1 MSDMKKAVL
10 VIALLSVALLAAC
23 NKKPDAKSADSKAN
37 EVVAVVN
44 GTSINNAAYDAYARQ
59 RSQARSISGTPE
71 ERKTTIDELVNR
83 ELVYQAGVKQ
93 GLDKKPEVVAEIEH
107 QKRNILAS
115 ATIRAHMEST
125 KFSDEA
131 LRKEYETHIAA
142 MTGKEFHAR
151 HILVKGEDEA
161 KAIIAKLD
169 KGADF
174 ATLAKDK
181 SQDSG
186 SAKNGGDLSWFE
198 PGQMVK
204 PFGDAVKTMEKGAY
218 TKTAVQSQFGWHII
232 KLEDTR
238 DIKPPE
244 FEKVK
249 DNVRNILQSKEV
261 ETYLATLKGK
271 TKIEIKGEQAAKP
284 SAPVAP
290 APARATIDA
299 PKTEA
304 GK

>member
-1 MSDMKKAVL
+1 MSDMKNAAL
-10 VIALLSVALLAAC
+10 VIALLSVTFIAAC
-23 NKKPDAKSADSKAN
+23 DKKPSGESTASKAN
-37 EVVAVVN
+37 ALVAVVN
-44 GTSINNAAYDAYARQ
+44 GASINNTDYEAYALQ
-59 RSQARSISGTPE
+59 RAQSRPPSGSPD
-71 ERKTTIDELVNR
+71 ERKATIDELINR
-83 ELVYQAGVKQ
+83 ELIYQEGVKQ
-93 GLDKKPEVVAEIEH
+93 GVDKKPEIAAEIEN

-131 LRKEYETHIAA
+131 LRKEYETHIGA
-142 MTGKEFHAR
+142 MTGKEYHAR

-174 ATLAKDK
+174 ATIAKTK

-186 SAKNGGDLSWFE
+186 SAKNGGDLNWFE

-204 PFGDAVKTMEKGAY
+204 PFGDAVKTMEKGTY

-232 KLEDTR
+232 QLEDMR

-244 FEKVK
+244 FEQVK

-271 TKIEIKGEQAAKP
+271 AKIEIKDAQAAKP
-284 SAPVAP
+284 AAP
-290 APARATIDA
+290 AAM

>member
-10 VIALLSVALLAAC
+10 VAALLSVAFIAAC
-23 NKKPDAKSADSKAN
+23 NKKPDGESASSKAN
-37 EVVAVVN
+37 EIIAVVG
-44 GTSINNAAYDAYARQ
+44 GTSINNAAYEAYARQ
-59 RSQARSISGTPE
+59 RAQSRPPSGSPD
-71 ERKTTIDELVNR
+71 ERKATIDELINR
-83 ELVYQAGVKQ
+83 ELIYQEGVKK
-93 GLDKKPEVVAEIEH
+93 GLDKKPEIAAEIEN

-131 LRKEYETHIAA
+131 LRKEYETHIGA

-161 KAIIAKLD
+161 KAIIARLD

-181 SQDSG
+181 SQDPG

-204 PFGDAVKTMEKGAY
+204 PFGDAVKTMEKGSY
-218 TKTAVQSQFGWHII
+218 TKTPVQSQFGWHII

-271 TKIEIKGEQAAKP
+271 AKIEIKGEQAAKP
-284 SAPVAP
+284 AAP
-290 APARATIDA
+290 APAAM

>member
-10 VIALLSVALLAAC
+10 VAALFSVAFIAAC
-23 NKKPDAKSADSKAN
+23 NKKPDVESADSKAN
-37 EVVAVVN
+37 EVVAVVG
-44 GTSINNAAYDAYARQ
+44 GTSINNAAYEAYARQ
-59 RSQARSISGTPE
+59 RAQSRTPSGSPDD
-71 ERKTTIDELVNR
+71 RKATIDELINR
-83 ELVYQAGVKQ
+83 ELIYQEGVKK
-93 GLDKKPEVVAEIEH
+93 GLDKKPEIAAEIEN

-131 LRKEYETHIAA
+131 LRKEYETHIGA
-142 MTGKEFHAR
+142 MTGKEYHAR

-161 KAIIAKLD
+161 KAIIARLD

-181 SQDSG
+181 SQDPG

-204 PFGDAVKTMEKGAY
+204 PFGDAVKAMAKGTY
-218 TKTAVQSQFGWHII
+218 TKTPVQSQFGWHII

-271 TKIEIKGEQAAKP
+271 AKIEIKGEQAAKP
-284 SAPVAP
+284 AAP
-290 APARATIDA
+290 AAM

>member
-1 MSDMKKAVL
+1 MSEMKKAALIAVL
-10 VIALLSVALLAAC
+10 FSVAFIAAC
-23 NKKPDAKSADSKAN
+23 NKKPDVESADSKAN
-37 EVVAVVN
+37 EVVAVVG
-44 GTSINNAAYDAYARQ
+44 GTSINNAAYEAYARQ
-59 RSQARSISGTPE
+59 RAQSRPPSGSPD
-71 ERKTTIDELVNR
+71 ERKATIDELINR
-83 ELVYQAGVKQ
+83 ELIYQEGVKK
-93 GLDKKPEVVAEIEH
+93 GLDKKPEIAAEIEN

-131 LRKEYETHIAA
+131 LRKEYETHIGA
-142 MTGKEFHAR
+142 MTGKEYHAR

-161 KAIIAKLD
+161 KAIIARLD

-181 SQDSG
+181 SQDPG

-204 PFGDAVKTMEKGAY
+204 PFGDAVKAMEKGTY
-218 TKTAVQSQFGWHII
+218 TKTPVQSQFGWHII

-244 FEKVK
+244 FDKVK

-271 TKIEIKGEQAAKP
+271 AKIEIKGEQAAKP
-284 SAPVAP
+284 AAP
-290 APARATIDA
+290 AAM

>member
-1 MSDMKKAVL
+1 MSPMKKAVL
-10 VIALLSVALLAAC
+10 VVALLSVAFIAAC
-23 NKKPDAKSADSKAN
+23 NKKPDEKAAGSKATD
-37 EVVAVVN
+37 VIAVVS

-59 RSQARSISGTPE
+59 RAQSRPTSGSPE
-71 ERKTTIDELVNR
+71 ERKATLDELINR
-83 ELVYQAGVKQ
+83 ELIYQEGVKQ
-93 GLDKKPEVVAEIEH
+93 GLDKKPEVAAEIEN
-107 QKRNILAS
+107 QKRNIVAS
-115 ATIRAHMEST
+115 ATIRAHTEST

-131 LRKEYETHIAA
+131 LRKEYETHIGA

-161 KAIIAKLD
+161 KAIIARLD

-174 ATLAKDK
+174 ATIAKDK
-181 SQDSG
+181 SQDTG

-204 PFGDAVKTMEKGAY
+204 PFGDAVKAMEKGTY

-249 DNVRNILQSKEV
+249 DNVRNILQSKAV

-271 TKIEIKGEQAAKP
+271 AKIEIKGEQAAKP
-284 SAPVAP
+284 AAP
-290 APARATIDA
+290 TM